1 MSVDVHQRSLKVGC
15 RRGCPGLWY
24 DAVERVLLL
33 RAVHVLHVQVRIVLR
48 LGLGSVHAAIHA
60 TVAILSKERVDGFY
74 PRLEV
79 RKKSNQIN

>member
-1 MSVDVHQRSLKVGC
+1 M
-15 RRGCPGLWY
+15 
-24 DAVERVLLL
+24 
-33 RAVHVLHVQVRIVLR
+33 LHVQVRIVLG

-79 RKKSNQIN
+79 RKKSNQINLKKTCETKQNVEICLWLHNMIAKGREINKGK